1 MDQDGDLLVVDAEGL
16 EFEKALAHLDQ
27 EIVVVVHL
35 FDDFDNVRNQLVPDS
50 IMAQYGGND

>member
-16 EFEKALAHLDQ
+16 EFEKALTHLDQ
-27 EIVVVVHL
+27 KIVVVVHL